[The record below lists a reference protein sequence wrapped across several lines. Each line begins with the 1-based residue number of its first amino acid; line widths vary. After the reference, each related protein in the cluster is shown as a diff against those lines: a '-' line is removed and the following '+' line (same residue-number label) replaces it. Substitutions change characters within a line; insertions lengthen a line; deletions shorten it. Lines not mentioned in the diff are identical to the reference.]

1 MCLSLQVVYRNDEK
15 DYMSAR
21 TSSWLTL
28 ACNLVALIYGGLVT
42 LTIFIVIFS
51 FVVVA
56 LDNLPQP

>member
-42 LTIFIVIFS
+42 LTIFIVVFYL
-51 FVVVA
+51 VVRDLA
-56 LDNLPQP
+56 N